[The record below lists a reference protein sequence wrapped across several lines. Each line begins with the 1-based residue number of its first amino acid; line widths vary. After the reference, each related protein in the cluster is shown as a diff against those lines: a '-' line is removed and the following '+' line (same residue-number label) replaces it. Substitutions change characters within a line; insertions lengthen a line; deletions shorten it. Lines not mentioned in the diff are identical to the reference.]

1 MGLAAGLMRIWV
13 PFVFLVAGTLFAAGL
28 GELVGSGV
36 FGFIE
41 SEARQELAGFFLIF
55 AATLVVGAVIALIA
69 LALLV
74 PLSIASA
81 LMSLV
86 PMGGMVNRAGG
97 LALGTLTGLIV
108 VSVILIGLQQYP
120 VASVGRGI
128 AESSV
133 ASAPIGWVDRF
144 VASIEISPEWKDQ
157 D

>member
-55 AATLVVGAVIALIA
+55 AATLVVGAVIAL
-69 LALLV
+69 ALLV

-120 VASVGRGI
+120 VASVGRAI